1 VGRPAPR
8 HNPAMRVSASEALRF
23 FLELGAIVALGYWG
37 IHASGDVPVQA
48 ALAVGAPAVL
58 IVIWALFI
66 APRAVYPMSRLAQ
79 AIAGGLVLEIAA
91 VALVIA
97 GLPLV
102 GLVFGGLIAIDT
114 AALALAEAAR

>member
-1 VGRPAPR
+1 MRS
-8 HNPAMRVSASEALRF
+8 HNPAMRVSASAALRF

-37 IHASGDVPVQA
+37 VHASGELPVQA
-48 ALAVGAPAVL
+48 ALAVGAPAAL

-66 APRAVYPMSRLAQ
+66 APRAVYPISRLAQ
-79 AIAGGLVLEIAA
+79 AIAGGLLLEIAA

>member
-1 VGRPAPR
+1 
-8 HNPAMRVSASEALRF
+8 
-23 FLELGAIVALGYWG
+23 
-37 IHASGDVPVQA
+37 
-48 ALAVGAPAVL
+48 
-58 IVIWALFI
+58 LFI
-66 APRAVYPMSRLAQ
+66 APRAVYPISRLAQ
-79 AIAGGLVLEIAA
+79 AIAGGLLLEIAA